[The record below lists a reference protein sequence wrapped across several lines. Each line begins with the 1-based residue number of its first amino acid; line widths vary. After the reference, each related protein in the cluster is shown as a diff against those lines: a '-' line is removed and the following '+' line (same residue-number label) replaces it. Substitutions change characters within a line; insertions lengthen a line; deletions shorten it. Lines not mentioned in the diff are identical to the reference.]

1 VFYQR
6 LQSFIRNIDQVQLHN
21 TSSDNYVTE
30 SSRLGL
36 GARAVMNQDK
46 RQYTLDNYVI
56 WPGRLALTN
65 REPITLRNLLMRAN
79 LQQQKVRVT

>member
-1 VFYQR
+1 MFYQR

-46 RQYTLDNYVI
+46 LQYILDNYVI
-56 WPGRLALTN
+56 
-65 REPITLRNLLMRAN
+65 
-79 LQQQKVRVT
+79 